1 MRRISVTSL
10 EAFRRYITGASVFD
24 TEDRLLETLS
34 GRFEGNEY
42 TRIGTAF
49 HSLVEDGIRAI
60 SESNDAQDA
69 MIYGDAYNVW
79 MDANQVQTALNY
91 RKTLSGAIHEVPI
104 GMEFTDGLF
113 PLWVSGRIDLLQG
126 NDIRDIKTKYS
137 HGVASDYID
146 SAQWRLYLQMTGADR
161 FYYDVFEF
169 RDYKKEKHG
178 LDVRGLKLTRTDPIE
193 CLRYERM
200 EQDNRQLVDEF
211 REYIMYKNLL
221 DILKIKQ

>member
-10 EAFRRYITGASVFD
+10 EAFRRYITGASIFD
-24 TEDRLLETLS
+24 TEERLLEVLS
-34 GRFEGNEY
+34 GVFTGNEY

-49 HSLVEDGIRAI
+49 HSIVENGEAVYRVADGGMVIEVDGYAVLM
-60 SESNDAQDA
+60 DGLQVATA
-69 MIYGDAYNVW
+69 MAYRGE
-79 MDANQVQTALNY
+79 LH
-91 RKTLSGAIHEVPI
+91 GAIHEVPI
-104 GMEFTDGLF
+104 GMEFADGLF

-146 SAQWRLYLQMTGADR
+146 SAQWRFYLQMTGADR

-178 LDVRGLKLTRTDPIE
+178 LDVRGLTLTRTDPIE
-193 CLRYERM
+193 CLRYEHM
-200 EQDNRQLVDEF
+200 EQDNWQLVNEF
-211 REYIMYKNLL
+211 REYIMRKNLIN
-221 DILKIKQ
+221 ILKIKQ

>member
-24 TEDRLLETLS
+24 TEERLLETLS

-49 HSLVEDGIRAI
+49 HSIVENGEAAYRVADGGMVIEVDGYAVLM
-60 SESNDAQDA
+60 DGLQVATA
-69 MIYGDAYNVW
+69 MAYRGELYG
-79 MDANQVQTALNY
+79 T
-91 RKTLSGAIHEVPI
+91 IHEVPI
-104 GMEFTDGLF
+104 GMEFADGLF

-161 FYYDVFEF
+161 FYFDVFEF
-169 RDYKKEKHG
+169 DKYDKAKHG
-178 LDVRGLKLTRTDPIE
+178 LDVRGLRLTRTDPIE

-211 REYIMYKNLL
+211 REYIMHKNLI

>member
-10 EAFRRYITGASVFD
+10 EAFRRYISNASPFD
-24 TEDRLLETLS
+24 TEERLLEVLS
-34 GRFEGNEY
+34 GAFTGNEY

-49 HSLVEDGIRAI
+49 HSLVENGIPAI

-69 MIYGDAYNVW
+69 MIYGDTYNVW
-79 MDANQVQTALNY
+79 MDANQVQIALNY
-91 RKTLSGAIHEVPI
+91 RKTIQGAIHEVPI
-104 GMEFTDGLF
+104 GMDFPDGRF
-113 PLWVSGRIDLLQG
+113 PIHVSGRIDLLHG

-137 HGVASDYID
+137 HGEAGDYID

-161 FYYDVFEF
+161 FYFDVFEF
-169 RDYKKEKHG
+169 SGYDKTKHG

-193 CLRYERM
+193 CLRYGAM

-211 REYIMYKNLL
+211 REYVHTKNLYHL
-221 DILKIKQ
+221 LKIKQ